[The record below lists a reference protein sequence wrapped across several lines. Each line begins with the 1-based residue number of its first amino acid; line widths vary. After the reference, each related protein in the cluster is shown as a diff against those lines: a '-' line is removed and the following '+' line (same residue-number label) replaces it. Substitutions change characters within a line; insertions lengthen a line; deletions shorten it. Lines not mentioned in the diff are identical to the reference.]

1 MTPSRSAASRTVR
14 AIAPTWARVGAAETG
29 CTGTRANCPLM
40 PKSPQ
45 SADGMRT
52 EPPPSVQT
60 AKGVSPA
67 ATLAAPPPL
76 EPPDV
81 FARFHGLRVIP
92 VSGLSQTA
100 LQPNSLV
107 VDLPIMQ
114 PPAALTR
121 STAGASKS
129 TTLSA
134 KGREPKVQ
142 GTPAIA
148 TRSLTEV
155 GRPAMAPASP
165 VAMARSASRAASS
178 ATSGVRVTKALI
190 LGSSAS

>member
-14 AIAPTWARVGAAETG
+14 AIAPTWASVGAAETG
-29 CTGTRANCPLM
+29 KIGTRPNCALM
-40 PKSPQ
+40 PKRPQ
-45 SADGMRT
+45 SAEGMRT
-52 EPPPSVQT
+52 EPPPSVQS
-60 AKGVSPA
+60 ANGVSPA
-67 ATLAAPPPL
+67 ATLAPAPPL

-81 FARFHGLRVIP
+81 FVRSHGLRVIP

-107 VDLPIMQ
+107 VDLPMMQ

-121 STAGASKS
+121 STEGASKS
-129 TTLSA
+129 TTLFA

-148 TRSLTEV
+148 TRSLTET
-155 GRPAMAPASP
+155 GKPAIAPPSP
-165 VAMARSASRAASS
+165 AAIARS
-178 ATSGVRVTKALI
+178 
-190 LGSSAS
+190 

>member
-1 MTPSRSAASRTVR
+1 MARHDAEQQRGIPHRARDRAHVR
-14 AIAPTWARVGAAETG
+14 EGGAAETG
-29 CTGTRANCPLM
+29 NTGTRANCPLM
-40 PKSPQ
+40 PKRPQ
-45 SADGMRT
+45 SAEGMRT

-107 VDLPIMQ
+107 VDLPTMQ

-134 KGREPKVQ
+134 KGPGAEGPGHARHRHQVLDRGGEAGDGAAFALRDCTLRFACGFQRDP
-142 GTPAIA
+142 PAC
-148 TRSLTEV
+148 
-155 GRPAMAPASP
+155 G
-165 VAMARSASRAASS
+165 
-178 ATSGVRVTKALI
+178 
-190 LGSSAS
+190 